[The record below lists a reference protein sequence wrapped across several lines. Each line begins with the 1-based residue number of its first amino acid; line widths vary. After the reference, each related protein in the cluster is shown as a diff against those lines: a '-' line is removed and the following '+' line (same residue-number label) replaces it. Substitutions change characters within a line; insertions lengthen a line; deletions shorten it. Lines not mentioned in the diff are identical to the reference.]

1 MTSFNVISW
10 RTIEEISSVFTRID
24 FTLGD
29 DAAEN
34 FSFRVAVSQLLQE
47 FQGSLI
53 GFQAEDL
60 LTNEFY
66 CDDAGLEESIAVL
79 KTIFPEPI
87 AAEARNAE

>member
-1 MTSFNVISW
+1 MTTEKLI
-10 RTIEEISSVFTRID
+10 FTRID

-34 FSFRVAVSQLLQE
+34 YRFREAVSQLLQE

-53 GFQAEDL
+53 GFQAQNL
-60 LTNEFY
+60 LTDEFY

-87 AAEARNAE
+87 AAEAHNDE